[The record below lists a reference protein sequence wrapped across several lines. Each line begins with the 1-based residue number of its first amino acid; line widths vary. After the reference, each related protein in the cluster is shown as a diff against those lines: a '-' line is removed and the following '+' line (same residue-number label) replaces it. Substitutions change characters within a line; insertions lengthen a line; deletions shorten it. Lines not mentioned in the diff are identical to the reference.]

1 MKQKQKRR
9 KTYFNAT
16 IRGSCRYSLIR
27 TNRLRWATASLV
39 AETRGDEGF
48 SLAGVML
55 GLFFFG
61 LRDLG
66 TLEGEGFSLQGKKE
80 ERIRFDSNETIILT

>member
-1 MKQKQKRR
+1 MSIVKQKQKRK

-16 IRGSCRYSLIR
+16 IRGSRKYSLIR
-27 TNRLRWATASLV
+27 TNRLRWITAASV
-39 AETRGDEGF
+39 AAETRGEGEGF

-55 GLFFFG
+55 GLFFFA

-66 TLEGEGFSLQGKKE
+66 PLEGEGFSLEMITKAS
-80 ERIRFDSNETIILT
+80 DPV